1 MPPRRVLGPGGRRRL
16 GPSKEATKSIGAG
29 GGGSSKADGGAR
41 LKGKI
46 AVLKRA
52 EKFGFIAPLTDGAF
66 DEDAPPPKKLYFS
79 FADCDC
85 DPQRLR
91 EWQRVTYA
99 PPAQGTDRASHIELD
114 LVGSTPH
121 LDETRFGHVDSI
133 LTNVRSHDSTNVER
147 QSLAACDVTVAT
159 TFCVSLDAPSI
170 LLRPNE
176 VCEVLSRDDL
186 PFKAVESLVKA
197 LSSQDA
203 AEAASGAAR
212 VVYQTC
218 ARSPLLLSGRG
229 ARARLR
235 RAGSRR
241 QQQQGDAAM
250 LLQVTIVAGAC
261 LDADRSC
268 YENLQDLLEQIRDLV
283 DERKRESSNDWVA
296 ARKEALAVLQRADA
310 LRADA
315 KRLTSSSD
323 ADFRRVAP
331 FPSRRDVTLARPLED
346 VVKNQITGEQASAEA
361 YVATHF
367 H

>member
-1 MPPRRVLGPGGRRRL
+1 
-16 GPSKEATKSIGAG
+16 
-29 GGGSSKADGGAR
+29 
-41 LKGKI
+41 
-46 AVLKRA
+46 
-52 EKFGFIAPLTDGAF
+52 
-66 DEDAPPPKKLYFS
+66 
-79 FADCDC
+79 
-85 DPQRLR
+85 
-91 EWQRVTYA
+91 
-99 PPAQGTDRASHIELD
+99 
-114 LVGSTPH
+114 
-121 LDETRFGHVDSI
+121 
-133 LTNVRSHDSTNVER
+133 
-147 QSLAACDVTVAT
+147 
-159 TFCVSLDAPSI
+159 
-170 LLRPNE
+170 
-176 VCEVLSRDDL
+176 
-186 PFKAVESLVKA
+186 
-197 LSSQDA
+197 
-203 AEAASGAAR
+203 
-212 VVYQTC
+212 VYQTC

-229 ARARLR
+229 ARAMLL

-283 DERKRESSNDWVA
+283 DERKRESSGDWVA
-296 ARKEALAVLQRADA
+296 ARKGALAVLQRADA

-367 H
+367 HLLRADFLGPLRDGLRAVSNGES

>member
-1 MPPRRVLGPGGRRRL
+1 M
-16 GPSKEATKSIGAG
+16 
-29 GGGSSKADGGAR
+29 
-41 LKGKI
+41 
-46 AVLKRA
+46 
-52 EKFGFIAPLTDGAF
+52 
-66 DEDAPPPKKLYFS
+66 
-79 FADCDC
+79 
-85 DPQRLR
+85 
-91 EWQRVTYA
+91 TYA

-147 QSLAACDVTVAT
+147 QSLAACDVTAAT
-159 TFCVSLDAPSI
+159 TFCVYRWML
-170 LLRPNE
+170 LRFCLRPNE

-197 LSSQDA
+197 LASQDA

-218 ARSPLLLSGRG
+218 SRSPLLLSGRG
-229 ARARLR
+229 ARAMLL

-283 DERKRESSNDWVA
+283 DERKGILKDWVA

-331 FPSRRDVTLARPLED
+331 FPSRRGVRWRGRSRTWLKTRSRASRPRPRPTWRRTSIYSGRTSSVPCVTGCGPCRTASRRETLMCTGRARCAALYNEEACCTASSVPA
-346 VVKNQITGEQASAEA
+346 TGSPGRRRRGPRPAKVSARA
-361 YVATHF
+361 G
-367 H
+367 